1 MLVMLPVCNVHNSRH
16 SLLHACSSG
25 VATAGPFPHPCIHTP
40 APSQSAFHSWT
51 YLCPDY
57 ACPSLLL
64 CCTCH
69 MRCHTVCHKQTQTQR
84 ALPPA
89 PGHPGDLQELDTK
102 GLLNS
107 YDGKRNCCQGT
118 WVHPGGV
125 QSSLTHLL
133 SPSLGGPHPV
143 ILILQEGAP
152 AIASVLSSLLSPR
165 DAAAAGDSAVES
177 TATATPPSS
186 IITVLGDDAGLTQ
199 QQQDSIRSAAA
210 GAGCRQGVTVV
221 YASLGPMQLLA
232 SQCITLVH
240 HYLDLAVGPSP
251 TQKPRFDPED
261 PWLDKVRP
269 CSICFPAGLADTP

>member
-1 MLVMLPVCNVHNSRH
+1 MLDGSNGKTLPAPIHAVACIMLSQLECPWAFLNVPPFLSCCAA
-16 SLLHACSSG
+16 LHAL
-25 VATAGPFPHPCIHTP
+25 PCCV
-40 APSQSAFHSWT
+40 SQTHN
-51 YLCPDY
+51 
-57 ACPSLLL
+57 
-64 CCTCH
+64 
-69 MRCHTVCHKQTQTQR
+69 QR

-89 PGHPGDLQELDTK
+89 PGHPGDLQELDTQ

-125 QSSLTHLL
+125 QSALTHLL

-152 AIASVLSSLLSPR
+152 PIASVLSSLLSPH
-165 DAAAAGDSAVES
+165 DAAAAGDSATTS
-177 TATATPPSS
+177 ASTPPSS
-186 IITVLGDDAGLTQ
+186 ITTVLGDDAGLTQ
-199 QQQDSIRSAAA
+199 QQQDSIRSATAAA
-210 GAGCRQGVTVV
+210 GATVV

-269 CSICFPAGLADTP
+269 CCICYPPGLDDTP